1 MSDFKLFAL
10 ISCGLE
16 VSNSYTQ
23 GCDQILKREQS
34 RIRNALKKYKVW
46 RWIMKGYKGLDL
58 PKGQQWGVWMI
69 WTLFPLEPNLISQT

>member
-1 MSDFKLFAL
+1 MSDFQLFAL

-34 RIRNALKKYKVW
+34 RIRNALKKIQGMEV
-46 RWIMKGYKGLDL
+46 DNE
-58 PKGQQWGVWMI
+58 GV
-69 WTLFPLEPNLISQT
+69 